1 MKKLLL
7 ATGFLLSSA
16 VFANVP
22 ITGSVASKC
31 VINVDTPG
39 VYGNPSA
46 NLLSTAPSDGGVVPV
61 VRYDI
66 ISAELYKAKISYP
79 EEFTSSPSLNDVVNW
94 TGSVAVSQTS
104 DEAMASFETNKV
116 EYNNTTEYDLDVQG
130 SVWFEITSTADYGY
144 DKSFPGGEYQATV
157 TAECIAL

>member
-1 MKKLLL
+1 MKKLVL
-7 ATGFLLSSA
+7 AAGFLLSSVA
-16 VFANVP
+16 FANVP

-46 NLLSTAPSDGGVVPV
+46 SILSTNPSDGGVVPV

-79 EEFTSSPSLNDVVNW
+79 NTFTSSPSLNDIVNW
-94 TGSVAVSQTS
+94 TGSVTVSQTS
-104 DEAMASFETNKV
+104 NESMASFETAKV
-116 EYNNTTEYDLDVQG
+116 EYNNTTEYELDVQG
-130 SVWFEITSTADYGY
+130 SVWFEVTSEADYGY
-144 DKSFPGGEYQATV
+144 DKSFPGGDYQATV

>member
-1 MKKLLL
+1 MKKSLLVAALLL
-7 ATGFLLSSA
+7 STTAL
-16 VFANVP
+16 ANVP

-31 VINVDTPG
+31 VINVDTAG

-46 NLLSTAPSDGGVVPV
+46 SVLSTDPSEGGVVPV

-79 EEFTSSPSLNDVVNW
+79 DEFTSSPSLDDVVNW
-94 TGSVAVSQTS
+94 SGSVAVSQTS
-104 DEAMASFETNKV
+104 DEAMASFETDKV
-116 EYNNTTEYDLDVQG
+116 EYNNTTEYELDVQG
-130 SVWFEITSTADYGY
+130 SVWFEITSEADYGY
-144 DKSFPGGEYQATV
+144 DKSFPGGDYQATV

>member
-7 ATGFLLSSA
+7 AAGLLLSSVA
-16 VFANVP
+16 FADVP

-39 VYGNPSA
+39 VYGNPSPSV
-46 NLLSTAPSDGGVVPV
+46 LSTDPSDGGVVPV

-79 EEFTSSPSLNDVVNW
+79 DSFTSSPSLNDVVNW
-94 TGSVAVSQTS
+94 SGSVAVSQTS
-104 DEAMASFETNKV
+104 DEAMASFETDKV
-116 EYNNTTEYDLDVQG
+116 EYNNTTEYELDVQG
-130 SVWFEITSTADYGY
+130 SVWFEIASTADYGY
-144 DKSFPGGEYQATV
+144 DKSFPGGDYQATV

>member
-7 ATGFLLSSA
+7 ATGLLLSGA
-16 VFANVP
+16 LFANVP

-94 TGSVAVSQTS
+94 TGSVTVSQTS
-104 DEAMASFETNKV
+104 DEAMASFETDKV

-130 SVWFEITSTADYGY
+130 SVWFESLQQQTMVMISL
-144 DKSFPGGEYQATV
+144 SL
-157 TAECIAL
+157 AESIKQL

>member
-1 MKKLLL
+1 MKKSLLVAALLL
-7 ATGFLLSSA
+7 STTAL
-16 VFANVP
+16 ANVP

-31 VINVDTPG
+31 VINVDTAG

-46 NLLSTAPSDGGVVPV
+46 SVLSTDPSDGGVVPV

-79 EEFTSSPSLNDVVNW
+79 NEFTSSPSLDDVVNW
-94 TGSVAVSQTS
+94 SGSVAVSQTS
-104 DEAMASFETNKV
+104 DEAMASFETDKV
-116 EYNNTTEYDLDVQG
+116 EYNNTTEYELDVQG
-130 SVWFEITSTADYGY
+130 SVWFEITSEADYGY
-144 DKSFPGGEYQATV
+144 DKSFPGGDYQATV

>member
-1 MKKLLL
+1 MKKSLLVAALLL
-7 ATGFLLSSA
+7 STTAL
-16 VFANVP
+16 ANVP

-31 VINVDTPG
+31 VINVDTAG

-46 NLLSTAPSDGGVVPV
+46 SVLSTDPSDGGVVPV

-79 EEFTSSPSLNDVVNW
+79 DEFTSSPGLDDVVNW
-94 TGSVAVSQTS
+94 SGSVAVSQTS
-104 DEAMASFETNKV
+104 DEAMASFETDKV
-116 EYNNTTEYDLDVQG
+116 EYNNTTEYELDVQG
-130 SVWFEITSTADYGY
+130 SVWFEITSEADYGY
-144 DKSFPGGEYQATV
+144 DKSFPGGDYQATV

>member
-1 MKKLLL
+1 MKKSLL
-7 ATGFLLSSA
+7 AAGLLLSSA
-16 VFANVP
+16 AFANVP

-46 NLLSTAPSDGGVVPV
+46 NLLSTDPSDGGVVPV

-79 EEFTSSPSLNDVVNW
+79 DTFTSSPSLNDVVNW
-94 TGSVAVSQTS
+94 TGSVTVSQTS
-104 DEAMASFETNKV
+104 DEAMASFETDKV
-116 EYNNTTEYDLDVQG
+116 EYNNTTEYELDVQG
-130 SVWFEITSTADYGY
+130 SVWFEVTSEADYGY

>member
-1 MKKLLL
+1 MKKSLLVAALLL
-7 ATGFLLSSA
+7 STTAL
-16 VFANVP
+16 ANVP

-31 VINVDTPG
+31 VINVDTAG

-46 NLLSTAPSDGGVVPV
+46 SVLSTDPSDGGVVPV

-79 EEFTSSPSLNDVVNW
+79 DEFTSSPSLDDVVNW
-94 TGSVAVSQTS
+94 SGSVAVSQTS
-104 DEAMASFETNKV
+104 DEAMASFETDKV
-116 EYNNTTEYDLDVQG
+116 EYNNTTEYELDVQG
-130 SVWFEITSTADYGY
+130 SVWFEITSEADYGY
-144 DKSFPGGEYQATV
+144 DKSFPGGDYQATV

>member
-7 ATGFLLSSA
+7 ATGLLLSGA

-79 EEFTSSPSLNDVVNW
+79 EDFTSSPSLNDVVNW
-94 TGSVAVSQTS
+94 TGSVTVSQTS
-104 DEAMASFETNKV
+104 DEAMSSFETDKV

-130 SVWFEITSTADYGY
+130 SVWFEITSTAD
-144 DKSFPGGEYQATV
+144 
-157 TAECIAL
+157 